1 MDFET
6 LLAATRFKA
15 SILCVYKLNEELTT
29 DCSFTLIYTHI
40 IRKITES
47 QKHRITKVGKDPQ
60 DYPVQ
65 PSTHHQ

>member
-6 LLAATRFKA
+6 LLAATRFKT

-47 QKHRITKVGKDPQ
+47 
-60 DYPVQ
+60 
-65 PSTHHQ
+65 